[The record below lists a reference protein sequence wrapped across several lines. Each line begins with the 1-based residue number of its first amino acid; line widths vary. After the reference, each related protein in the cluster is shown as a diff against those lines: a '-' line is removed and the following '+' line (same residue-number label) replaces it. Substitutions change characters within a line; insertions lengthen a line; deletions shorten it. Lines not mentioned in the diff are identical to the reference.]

1 MMDGNLEELLA
12 ELHGEVIKT
21 LLNRIKS
28 GEASAQEIAQA
39 INILKHDNIQLSKEN
54 DPAMQALEERAKER
68 LLAMRKAGE
77 AVTGIDKFN
86 SWKGLSIS

>member
-1 MMDGNLEELLA
+1 MAGDLEQKLA
-12 ELHGEVIKT
+12 ALHSAVVDT
-21 LLNRIKS
+21 LLQRIET

-39 INILKHDNIQLSKEN
+39 INILKHDNIQLSKDD

-68 LLAMRKAGE
+68 LHILQKE
-77 AVTGIDKFN
+77 SDAVTDIDRIT

>member
-1 MMDGNLEELLA
+1 MAGDLEQKLA
-12 ELHGEVIKT
+12 ALHSAVVDT
-21 LLNRIKS
+21 LLQRIET

-39 INILKHDNIQLSKEN
+39 INILKHDNIQLSKDD

-68 LLAMRKAGE
+68 LHTLQKE
-77 AVTGIDKFN
+77 SDAVTDIDRIT